1 MTLSI
6 GGHIDG
12 VSRRVTGLPASA
24 AIRTRRNDP
33 WASQM
38 EGRTADLKRR
48 IPLMRQLTAECDGMA
63 AKLDQEVRTEEDR
76 VKEDDPAAITYSPY
90 AKATASRRDNLRRS
104 AEELRAHLVKAEK
117 ALREL
122 GEDS

>member
-1 MTLSI
+1 
-6 GGHIDG
+6 
-12 VSRRVTGLPASA
+12 
-24 AIRTRRNDP
+24 
-33 WASQM
+33 M
-38 EGRTADLKRR
+38 EGRTAYLKRR
-48 IPLMRQLTAECDGMA
+48 IPLMRQLIVECDGAA

-76 VKEDDPAAITYSPY
+76 VKEHDPAAVTYSTY